1 VKAFGRASPAAE
13 EGSSTA
19 ELVLV
24 LPVLML
30 LVAFAMQLALW
41 ALASHAV
48 QASAATAGDVARGL
62 GATPAEASAAARAE
76 LAAVA
81 GGLVG
86 APEVQVTTAASGVSV
101 VVVSGSV
108 PSLIPGLHLEVSA
121 TSVGPLG
128 EFRGSG

>member
-1 VKAFGRASPAAE
+1 MRAFGQPGRLGE
-13 EGSSTA
+13 EGSSSA
-19 ELVLV
+19 EIVLV

-62 GATPAEASAAARAE
+62 GATPAEATAAARTE

-81 GGLVG
+81 GGLVDS
-86 APEVQVTTAASGVSV
+86 PDVQVTTAASGVSV

-108 PSLIPGLHLEVSA
+108 PSLVPGLHLEVSA